1 MKDGVILG
9 NAGHFDAEI
18 DIGYLNNE
26 DNHPTI
32 IRKNLKCFRIN
43 KKKIYLLSEGRVVN
57 LVGGEGNSPEIMALS
72 FANQLLSIIFIAQN
86 FEKLVPSIYDVPKK
100 IEDEISHLALE

>member
-1 MKDGVILG
+1 
-9 NAGHFDAEI
+9 
-18 DIGYLNNE
+18 
-26 DNHPTI
+26 
-32 IRKNLKCFRIN
+32 
-43 KKKIYLLSEGRVVN
+43 LLSEGRVVN

-100 IEDEISHLALE
+100 IEDEISHLALESFNIKIDTITKEQKNYFNS